1 MRILT
6 IKVIVLIIMS
16 FAITSCLPEP
26 LSVDGIPVVQPQIV
40 VSSQIVPDQSL
51 VVALTRTF
59 GALEASDDSDA
70 QELLDQIA
78 ISDAVV
84 TVVGPNGIDTLTQ
97 IENGIYGNIQFD
109 FVAGDTYTL
118 NVSSPTMGD
127 VTATTTVMEAVRF
140 NDIDADL
147 YMNGFDDTL
156 AQITYNLIDPSG
168 RNWYMLNVQ
177 EIEQVDLEENLLN
190 PRAFTRLV
198 EDIPFEGQ
206 SYTEQFRVVP
216 RDYSVGDTIAV
227 SISNISREYYEFME
241 LRMDNRFSFVEY
253 LSEPV
258 NYPSNVVGGKG
269 FFNLY
274 LPDFRIFV
282 LE

>member
-1 MRILT
+1 MKISITNLF
-6 IKVIVLIIMS
+6 ILII
-16 FAITSCLPEP
+16 AACGITSCLPEP

-40 VSSQIVPDQSL
+40 VSTQIIPDQSL

-59 GALEASDDSDA
+59 GALDASDDSDA

-78 ISDAVV
+78 VSDAIV
-84 TVVGPNGIDTLTQ
+84 TLVGPDGTDTLTQ
-97 IENGIYGNIQFD
+97 IENGIYGNVQFD
-109 FVAGDTYTL
+109 FVVGDTYTL
-118 NVSSPTMGD
+118 NVHSPTMGD
-127 VTATTTVMEAVRF
+127 VTATTTVMEAIRF
-140 NDIDADL
+140 NDIEADL
-147 YMNGFDDTL
+147 YTNGFDDTL

-177 EIEQVDLEENLLN
+177 EVEQEDFEENLLN

-198 EDIPFEGQ
+198 EDVSFEGQ